1 MIYTN
6 PTSGLFTD
14 LYQLTMAQAYWRSRK
29 TADAT
34 FSLFFRSY
42 PPDRGYFVFAGLPDV
57 VNYLEGFSFSDEEIE
72 FLGTLGQFDAE
83 FLAYLREFR
92 FTGCLRAMAEG
103 TVFFAGEPIM
113 EVTAP
118 VIEGQLLETALLNL
132 VSAPVLL
139 ATKASRVVH
148 AARGRAVF
156 DFAARRTH
164 GVDISVKL
172 ARACYMV
179 GFAGT
184 SNVLAGKLH
193 GIPTSGTMAHSF
205 VTTFE
210 SELDAFRAYAQT
222 FPDST
227 TLLVDTY
234 DTLEGTRNTI
244 RVAHEMKRQGHAL
257 GAIRLDSG
265 DLSGL
270 SSKCRAML
278 DEAGLHGVQIFVSG
292 GLDEFQV
299 ARLLRDG
306 APIDG
311 FGIGTRLGVSA
322 DAPTTDC
329 VYKLVEYDGRPV
341 LKLSP
346 GKQTLPGRKQ
356 VFRSRDGA
364 SGYRRDVISL
374 DREPGPEEPAEPLL
388 TDVIADGRRL
398 GADPSLEQL
407 RTQFAREFASL
418 PNLFKSLR
426 SPERYDVIHSEL
438 LKRLGSSVARGAG
451 KS

>member
-1 MIYTN
+1 
-6 PTSGLFTD
+6 
-14 LYQLTMAQAYWRSRK
+14 
-29 TADAT
+29 
-34 FSLFFRSY
+34 
-42 PPDRGYFVFAGLPDV
+42 
-57 VNYLEGFSFSDEEIE
+57 
-72 FLGTLGQFDAE
+72 
-83 FLAYLREFR
+83 
-92 FTGCLRAMAEG
+92 MAEG
-103 TVFFAGEPIM
+103 AIFFAGEPVI

-139 ATKASRVVH
+139 ATKASRLVH
-148 AARGRAVF
+148 AARGRTVV

-164 GVDISVKL
+164 GVDISVRL

-234 DTLEGTRNTI
+234 DTLEGTRNAI
-244 RVAHEMKRQGHAL
+244 RVAHEMERQGHAL
-257 GAIRLDSG
+257 RAIRLDSG
-265 DLSGL
+265 DLSDL
-270 SSKCRAML
+270 SPKCRAML
-278 DEAGLHGVQIFVSG
+278 DEAGLQGVQIFASG
-292 GLDEFQV
+292 GLDEFEV
-299 ARLLRDG
+299 DRLLRGG

-356 VFRSRDGA
+356 VFRSRDWAG
-364 SGYRRDVISL
+364 GYRRDVIAL
-374 DREPGPEEPAEPLL
+374 DRESAPEEPAEPLL
-388 TDVIADGRRL
+388 SAVIADGRRL
-398 GADPSLEQL
+398 GSDPSLEQL
-407 RTQFAREFASL
+407 RMQFAREFASL
-418 PNLFKSLR
+418 PDFCKSLR

-438 LKRLGSSVARGAG
+438 LEQLPSLLTRGAG

>member
-1 MIYTN
+1 MTHTN

-34 FSLFFRSY
+34 FSLFFRGY
-42 PPDRGYFVFAGLPDV
+42 PPDRGYFVFAGLPGV
-57 VNYLEGFSFSDEEIE
+57 VDHLEGFGFSDEDIE

-92 FTGCLRAMAEG
+92 FTGRLRAMTEG
-103 TVFFAGEPIM
+103 AIFFAGEPVI

-139 ATKASRVVH
+139 ATKASRLVH
-148 AARGRAVF
+148 AARGRTVV

-210 SELDAFRAYAQT
+210 SELDAFKAYAQT
-222 FPDST
+222 FPGST

-234 DTLEGTRNTI
+234 DTLEGTRNAI
-244 RVAHEMKRQGHAL
+244 RVAHEMERQGHAL
-257 GAIRLDSG
+257 RAIRLDSG
-265 DLSGL
+265 DLSDL
-270 SSKCRAML
+270 SPKCRAML
-278 DEAGLHGVQIFVSG
+278 DEAGLHGVQIFASG
-292 GLDEFQV
+292 GLDEFEV
-299 ARLLRDG
+299 DRLLRNG

-329 VYKLVEYDGRPV
+329 VYKLVEYNGRPV

-364 SGYRRDVISL
+364 GGYRRDIITL
-374 DREPGPEEPAEPLL
+374 DGEPSPEKLAEPLL
-388 TDVIADGRRL
+388 SDVIADGRRL
-398 GADPSLEQL
+398 GPDPSLEQL

-418 PNLFKSLR
+418 PDLYKSLR
-426 SPERYDVIHSEL
+426 SPERYDVIHSKL
-438 LKRLGSSVARGAG
+438 LNQLGSSVARQAG